1 MPILIAPQEQVVVG
15 KVGYKLRAFFR
26 LVFLVKWLRASSAM
40 AKASHCASRSRGLKH
55 RITRML
61 LRSPCSACIAFDN
74 GTKLSDARPSVHLER
89 REQIRWPMTSL
100 EQEEE
105 EKRRMEW
112 FGNGEAEEDESGSL
126 YCDYYYEDIERR
138 RRKSRRRS
146 GRRRGSRLEDE
157 AGGGFFAVATRS
169 SDPYGDFRRS
179 MAEMVVAGRCMSS
192 ASEMEKLLRS
202 YLSLNSPV
210 HHPVIVAAFVDVW
223 EAFVAE

>member
-1 MPILIAPQEQVVVG
+1 ME
-15 KVGYKLRAFFR
+15 KV
-26 LVFLVKWLRASSAM
+26 
-40 AKASHCASRSRGLKH
+40 SHSASRSRGLKH

-61 LRSPCSACIAFDN
+61 LRSPCSTCIAFDN
-74 GTKLSDARPSVHLER
+74 GIKLSNARKEQ
-89 REQIRWPMTSL
+89 QIRWPMASL

-105 EKRRMEW
+105 EKKKRMEW
-112 FGNGEAEEDESGSL
+112 FGSGEAEEDESGSL
-126 YCDYYYEDIERR
+126 YCDYYYEGIERW

-146 GRRRGSRLEDE
+146 RRRRGSRMEGEEEE

-179 MAEMVVAGRCMSS
+179 MAEMVVAERCMGSG
-192 ASEMEKLLRS
+192 SEMEKLLRS

-223 EAFVAE
+223 EAFMAE